1 MIIVYKKLVNRDFSR
16 EKYPEVI
23 IMNYSWVF
31 FLFYPGIKTYQIK
44 ILNNIPKIKLVY
56 PTTNKIFATLCLK
69 ELCCAFLTNSPNT
82 KKARQLKLYAVLLF
96 FKAIDLLSLN
106 QFSQQLISHECLL
119 DIILLL
125 EFQLRPRL
133 LLDFYV

>member
-1 MIIVYKKLVNRDFSR
+1 MIIVYKKLVNQDFSK

-31 FLFYPGIKTYQIK
+31 FLFYPGIKAYQIK

-56 PTTNKIFATLCLK
+56 PTINKIFATLCLM

-82 KKARQLKLYAVLLF
+82 NKEIRSKMIWIKP
-96 FKAIDLLSLN
+96 IG
-106 QFSQQLISHECLL
+106 
-119 DIILLL
+119 
-125 EFQLRPRL
+125 
-133 LLDFYV
+133 